1 MRQPGDSSRRSQLR
15 QPTDWAMLRRSM
27 TLTTKQQGVVRGMAI
42 GAVFTIAAIVGAA
55 AWHPATLLPNDNTVA
70 RIAFALKWNLL
81 PLVCLV
87 VAVGRLAR
95 HRFFTP
101 DDIDGGGLSP
111 GTPSAKVQQ
120 SILQNTLEQV
130 VLASLAYCIW
140 AVAMPHAWL
149 ASIPAAA
156 ALFVL
161 GRFLFSRGYARG
173 AAARAIGFA
182 LTFYPTVLMLAASAI
197 TLGFH
202 IAVG

>member
-1 MRQPGDSSRRSQLR
+1 M
-15 QPTDWAMLRRSM
+15 
-27 TLTTKQQGVVRGMAI
+27 
-42 GAVFTIAAIVGAA
+42 
-55 AWHPATLLPNDNTVA
+55 
-70 RIAFALKWNLL
+70 
-81 PLVCLV
+81 
-87 VAVGRLAR
+87 
-95 HRFFTP
+95 
-101 DDIDGGGLSP
+101 
-111 GTPSAKVQQ
+111 
-120 SILQNTLEQV
+120 
-130 VLASLAYCIW
+130 LASLAYCIW

-161 GRFLFSRGYARG
+161 GRFLFSRGYAQG